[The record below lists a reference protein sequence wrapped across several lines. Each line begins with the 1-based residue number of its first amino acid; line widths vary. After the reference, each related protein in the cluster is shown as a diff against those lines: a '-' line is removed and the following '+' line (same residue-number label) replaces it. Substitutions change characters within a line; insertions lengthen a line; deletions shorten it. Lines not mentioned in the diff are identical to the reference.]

1 MSYTDWNVA
10 TNATSIITNV
20 IVLVLLWLLYR
31 LVVHDR
37 QEARQMMREIAAT
50 LDRISNTQAQISDTQ
65 REQARTQAQIADT
78 QREQS
83 RVQQS
88 IITQL
93 AVMDARRSPNDYSAG
108 S

>member
-1 MSYTDWNVA
+1 MNYSDWGIASNV
-10 TNATSIITNV
+10 TSIVTNV
-20 IVLVLLWLLYR
+20 IVLGLLWMLYR

-37 QEARQMMREIAAT
+37 QESRQMMREIAAT

-93 AVMDARRSPNDYSAG
+93 AVMDARRNPNDYSAG